1 MTHMNLTSLMEKLRG
16 GITNDEATLLQHL
29 ASNVSDGCIVEP
41 KLSDFTFEQRYWA
54 KNPGV
59 KASGA

>member
-1 MTHMNLTSLMEKLRG
+1 MK
-16 GITNDEATLLQHL
+16 
-29 ASNVSDGCIVEP
+29 P

-59 KASGA
+59 KASGASLPVLPLQMLTRYQEFSGYRLKFRC

>member
-1 MTHMNLTSLMEKLRG
+1 MN
-16 GITNDEATLLQHL
+16 
-29 ASNVSDGCIVEP
+29 P

-59 KASGA
+59 KSIRSIVAGITASNTHPVSEFSGYRLKFRC